1 MQCYSRGYSTVFL
14 ILMMAVLMIF
24 SSSTIFLISTRTK
37 KDVRMRVIYS
47 ARAVAEA
54 AIDRTIWK
62 MKGNIA
68 NCPSG
73 AIAYNDFSDGSANV
87 MVENL
92 GSKIRINACGISR
105 GEKRKIEVIVVNLMP
120 NELQNAITSFS
131 SVKLLPGKIKWGHLY
146 SSGDVFFDGDMAEAI
161 TNDIQVYSSG
171 RGYFSDNKKLNPDDY
186 RRFTNLHFG
195 GDFEDSFDI
204 LSDFPGR
211 HSLFYDALNW
221 NVLKEKARKS
231 GSYFRGTIPRD
242 LFLALNQ
249 EEKIIFVDTIDGKEF
264 SQNNFSNRA
273 SVVIDEPVFQ
283 RGCLIVL
290 GDLKF
295 KGSGSGKVYAENYQ
309 TGEHRFLEGVFFS
322 GFIHCA
328 GRFSSDGNGK
338 FFGSIF
344 ASSFENGQLPEVW
357 YDTGLKYQPIPCF
370 SEVAAIDSW
379 REINT
384 EQTQK

>member
-1 MQCYSRGYSTVFL
+1 MLHDSRGYSTVFL

-24 SSSTIFLISTRTK
+24 SSSTVFLMSNRTK
-37 KDVRMRVIYS
+37 KDVRMRVISS
-47 ARAVAEA
+47 ARALAEG

-73 AIAYNDFSDGSANV
+73 AIVYDDFSDGSANV
-87 MVENL
+87 TVENL
-92 GSKIRINACGISR
+92 GSKIRIVSEGNSHGK
-105 GEKRKIEVIVVNLMP
+105 KRKIEVVVVNLMP

-146 SSGDVFFDGDMAEAI
+146 SSGDVFFDGESIAD
-161 TNDIQVYSSG
+161 DIQIYSSG
-171 RGYFSDNKKLNPDDY
+171 RGYFSHNKKLNADDY

-204 LSDFPGR
+204 SSDYSGYQP
-211 HSLFYDALNW
+211 LFYETLNW
-221 NVLKEKARKS
+221 NVLKEKAKKS
-231 GSYFRGTIPRD
+231 GTYFRGTIPRD
-242 LFLALNQ
+242 LFLSLNQ
-249 EEKIIFVDTIDGKEF
+249 EEKIIFVDTKDGKEF
-264 SQNNFSNRA
+264 SRNNFSNQA
-273 SVVIDEPVFQ
+273 SVVVDEPVFQ

-295 KGSGSGKVYAENYQ
+295 KGSGSGKVYSKNSQ
-309 TGEHRFLEGVFFS
+309 TGEHKFLDGVFFS

-328 GRFSSDGNGK
+328 GKFSSDGNGK
-338 FFGSIF
+338 FFGSVF
-344 ASSFENGQLPEVW
+344 ASSFENNQPPEVW
-357 YDTGLKYQPIPCF
+357 YDTALKYQPIPGF

-379 REINT
+379 REIIV
-384 EQTQK
+384 E

>member
-1 MQCYSRGYSTVFL
+1 MNQKGYSTVFL

-24 SSSTIFLISTRTK
+24 SSSTVFLMSTRTK
-37 KDVRMRVIYS
+37 KDVRIRVISS
-47 ARAVAEA
+47 ARALAEG

-68 NCPSG
+68 NCPLGS
-73 AIAYNDFSDGSANV
+73 IVYDDFSDGSAKV

-92 GSKIRINACGISR
+92 GSKIRINACGNSR
-105 GEKRKIEVIVVNLMP
+105 GEKRKIEVFVVNLMP

-146 SSGDVFFDGDMAEAI
+146 SAGDVFFDGETLGIAD
-161 TNDIQVYSSG
+161 DIQIYSSG
-171 RGYFSDNKKLNPDDY
+171 RGYFSYNKKLNSDDY
-186 RRFTNLHFG
+186 KHFTNLHFS
-195 GDFEDSFDI
+195 GDCEDNYDI
-204 LSDFPGR
+204 PADFSAPPP
-211 HSLFYDALNW
+211 LFYNALNW

-231 GSYFRGTIPRD
+231 GTYFRGTIPQD
-242 LFLALNQ
+242 LLLTLNQ
-249 EEKIIFVDTIDGKEF
+249 EEKIIFVDTKDGKEF
-264 SQNNFSNRA
+264 SQNNFSNHA
-273 SVVIDEPVFQ
+273 SVVINEPVFQ

-295 KGSGSGKVYAENYQ
+295 KGSGSGKVHSRNSQ
-309 TGEHRFLEGVFFS
+309 TGEHKFLDDVFLS

-328 GRFSSDGNGK
+328 GKFSSDGKGK
-338 FFGSIF
+338 FFGSVF

-357 YDTGLKYQPIPCF
+357 YDTALKYQPLPGF

-379 REINT
+379 REIIA
-384 EQTQK
+384 E